1 MINILTY
8 MIKSQSF
15 YINLMILLSFYN
27 LLKVY
32 LKKEV
37 YMTTLS
43 KLVGKRIRELR
54 EEKNIKQVELAEM
67 IDMEPTNLSKLE
79 KGVHLPKE
87 VKLTKITQALG
98 IQVKDLFDFSG
109 IKSKENLLKDIHS
122 ILAVN

>member
-43 KLVGKRIRELR
+43 KLVAKRIRELR

-109 IKSKENLLKDIHS
+109 IKSKENLLKDIH
-122 ILAVN
+122 

>member
-67 IDMEPTNLSKLE
+67 IDMGPTNLSKLE
-79 KGVHLPKE
+79 KGVHLP
-87 VKLTKITQALG
+87 
-98 IQVKDLFDFSG
+98 
-109 IKSKENLLKDIHS
+109 
-122 ILAVN
+122 